1 MVTRCQPCKTLAV
14 SGWTDVT
21 SLTALVIQNRR
32 IIGAGG
38 NIVAEVRTKHTCC
51 ATCR

>member
-21 SLTALVIQNRR
+21 SLTALAVIQNRR

-38 NIVAEVRTKHTCC
+38 NIVAVWV
-51 ATCR
+51 